1 MESENSENELW
12 KMGRRCGK
20 GNEWWFGRANLVQ
33 DTVCSLEVYS
43 TAGESKCNA
52 SINRSLWTDVS
63 KAMTSHVFRDITY
76 IKHLKGNIRS
86 ENTRKIWEQAQINT

>member
-52 SINRSLWTDVS
+52 SILRSHWTDG
-63 KAMTSHVFRDITY
+63 
-76 IKHLKGNIRS
+76 LKTWRETAKS
-86 ENTRKIWEQAQINT
+86 EQ